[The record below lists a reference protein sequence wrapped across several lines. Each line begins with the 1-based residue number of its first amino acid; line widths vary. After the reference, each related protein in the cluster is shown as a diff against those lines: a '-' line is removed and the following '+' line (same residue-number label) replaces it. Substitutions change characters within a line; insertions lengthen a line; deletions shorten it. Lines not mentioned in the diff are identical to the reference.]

1 MFLISIKEI
10 NRLLK
15 EVNKLLKEINNL
27 LSKGMSH
34 INLKVTIEKK
44 WPTQNFGFRSL
55 KNLSAGQF
63 LGSSDSRRYHCVF
76 KLLGVT

>member
-44 WPTQNFGFRSL
+44 
-55 KNLSAGQF
+55 
-63 LGSSDSRRYHCVF
+63 
-76 KLLGVT
+76 